1 MRWLQ
6 EQELEVLVDPSED
19 NELGEEGQV
28 LGPVFMPDV
37 ARFDPGQLA
46 TQTDFIICLGG
57 DGEGRWV
64 PELSGGWRCSACS
77 PVVVW
82 WLDVCGCVWGGM
94 AHFSF

>member
-1 MRWLQ
+1 MSRPSHFSEKLVRWLQ

-64 PELSGGWRCSACS
+64 PELSGG
-77 PVVVW
+77 
-82 WLDVCGCVWGGM
+82 
-94 AHFSF
+94 